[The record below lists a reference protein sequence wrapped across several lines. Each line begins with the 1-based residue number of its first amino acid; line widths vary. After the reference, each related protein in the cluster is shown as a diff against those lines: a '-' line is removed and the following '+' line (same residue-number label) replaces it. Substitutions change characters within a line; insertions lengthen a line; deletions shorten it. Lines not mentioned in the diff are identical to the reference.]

1 MNRECDGVM
10 SKGEVGSTGL
20 SDHHTK
26 ELLIHHQS
34 RAYASRGLQA
44 PPSPLAT
51 KELPPSGERAMAR
64 QLGNMT
70 EPKSLF
76 FWFYPFNPEIADYP
90 GLLHLMGLWLVS
102 HHL

>member
-10 SKGEVGSTGL
+10 SKGKMGSQGL

-34 RAYASRGLQA
+34 RAYESRGLQA

-51 KELPPSGERAMAR
+51 EEWSLQGKGPW
-64 QLGNMT
+64 LG
-70 EPKSLF
+70 S
-76 FWFYPFNPEIADYP
+76 WAI
-90 GLLHLMGLWLVS
+90 
-102 HHL
+102 